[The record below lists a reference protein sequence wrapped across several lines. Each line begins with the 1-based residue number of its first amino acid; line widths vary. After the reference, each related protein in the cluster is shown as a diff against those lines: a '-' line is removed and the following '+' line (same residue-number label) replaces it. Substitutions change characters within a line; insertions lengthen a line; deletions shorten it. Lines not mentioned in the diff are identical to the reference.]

1 MRRIRKADT
10 PEIARFL
17 IRFAISRQAGYMSKE
32 RRRHR
37 MFVTRHSEYHLHDDQ
52 CVGVR
57 DRGSGLWLLDHV
69 ALRLRALRLPSMGR
83 DDDWVGNRIQFWGSR
98 MDVVTSP
105 VVTVARPRQACVDSY
120 ICRSVA
126 GEIVV

>member
-1 MRRIRKADT
+1 MRRIRRADM

-17 IRFAISRQAGYMSKE
+17 IQFAISRQAVSMSKE

-57 DRGSGLWLLDHV
+57 DRDSGLWLLDHV
-69 ALRLRALRLPSMGR
+69 ALRLRALRLPAMGN
-83 DDDWVGNRIQFWGSR
+83 DEDWVGSRIQFWGSR

-105 VVTVARPRQACVDSY
+105 VVIVARPRRTCLDSY
-120 ICRSVA
+120 VCRSVA